1 MGRPQDGRRAFVG
14 WPQGIRR
21 MQMAGALARWPQGVC
36 RMAAGRLQ
44 DGRGASAGLLR
55 GVRRM
60 AVGRPKDAS
69 TVHAHA
75 SPSPAQCVPA
85 AAAGILA

>member
-1 MGRPQDGRRAFVG
+1 
-14 WPQGIRR
+14 
-21 MQMAGALARWPQGVC
+21 
-36 RMAAGRLQ
+36 MAAGRLQ
-44 DGRGASAGLLR
+44 DCRGASAGLLR

-60 AVGRPKDAS
+60 AVARPKDAS